1 LANGQD
7 IEPLGAD
14 RAALGSAGKPSEADW
29 GLSTRRAMRSCHL
42 KQVLDFQRQVLAC
55 PYGGL
60 GAIGR
65 LDLLQNAFDVD
76 FDGRFRETKPARDLL
91 VGERARF
98 VQ

>member
-1 LANGQD
+1 VLTEQLSALPASLLKR
-7 IEPLGAD
+7 IGACRLD
-14 RAALGSAGKPSEADW
+14 ALCDPATSS
-29 GLSTRRAMRSCHL
+29 R
-42 KQVLDFQRQVLAC
+42 VLDFQRQVLAC